1 MKIFNRKGEEVG
13 EFVPKEES
21 KQKHEDVPVSPG
33 CLAPIVFTVLFAIYG
48 VLNETPSP
56 TWYWLASWVGL
67 SFCSHYLLEPL
78 SKWTE
83 KSCLGMLG
91 GLLLAL
97 AVPSLLIFAHMVL
110 TGLLYL

>member
-1 MKIFNRKGEEVG
+1 MKIFNRKGEELG
-13 EFVPKEES
+13 EFIPKEES
-21 KQKHEDVPVSPG
+21 KQKPQDGPVSPG
-33 CLAPIVFTVLFAIYG
+33 CLSALIFTVLFAIYG

-67 SFCSHYLLEPL
+67 SICSYSLLEPL
-78 SKWTE
+78 SKWME
-83 KSCLGMLG
+83 KSCLGILG